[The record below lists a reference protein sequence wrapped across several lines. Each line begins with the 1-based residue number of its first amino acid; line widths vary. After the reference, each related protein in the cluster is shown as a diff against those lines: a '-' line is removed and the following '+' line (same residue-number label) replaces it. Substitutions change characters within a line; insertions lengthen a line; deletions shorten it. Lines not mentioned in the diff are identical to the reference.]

1 MIKTLP
7 SANFTSVTWRK
18 SSSLLEVSSPVRRHV
33 HLVMLVSYWVL
44 NLTSIKTTKIVTHPH
59 FKANE
64 NERMI
69 SYHVATP
76 RSEHYGF
83 PMKKFKRIKKMPTS
97 RFFVFRTKQILIGGA
112 HLTSRFHLGNTLL
125 RPQISCNSTRLHL
138 PK

>member
-69 SYHVATP
+69 SYHIATP

-83 PMKKFKRIKKMPTS
+83 PMKKFRRIKKMPTS
-97 RFFVFRTKQILIGGA
+97 RFFVFRTKEILIGW
-112 HLTSRFHLGNTLL
+112 H
-125 RPQISCNSTRLHL
+125 I
-138 PK
+138 